1 MDTLL
6 NVNTGL
12 LIWTIVTFLLVLYI
26 LSKIAWKPL
35 LSGLE
40 GREQRIREEVERAEN
55 ARREA
60 EKLLAKHKE
69 NLANAER
76 EARHIIDEGR
86 KTAEKIKDDIIR
98 EAREDAQRLV
108 RQAQDDIRREKSTA
122 LNELRAEIADLAV
135 RAAEKVI
142 NASLDDEK
150 HRKLVNDFIDQL
162 PRN

>member
-12 LIWTIVTFLLVLYI
+12 LIWTIITFLLVLYI
-26 LSKIAWKPL
+26 LSKVAWKPL

-55 ARREA
+55 ARKEA
-60 EKLLAKHKE
+60 EELLAKHKE
-69 NLANAER
+69 NLANAEQ
-76 EARHIIDEGR
+76 EARRIIDEGR
-86 KTAEKIKDDIIR
+86 QTAEKIKDDIIR
-98 EAREDAQRLV
+98 EAREDAQRV
-108 RQAQDDIRREKSTA
+108 VEQAQDDIRREKNTA
-122 LNELRAEIADLAV
+122 LNQLRSEIADLAV
-135 RAAEKVI
+135 KAAEKVI

-162 PRN
+162 PQN

>member
-26 LSKIAWKPL
+26 LTKVAWKPL
-35 LSGLE
+35 LAGLE
-40 GREQRIREEVERAEN
+40 GREKRIREEVERADN

-60 EKLLAKHKE
+60 EELLARHKE

-76 EARHIIDEGR
+76 EARRIIDEGR
-86 KTAEKIKDDIIR
+86 QTAEKVKEDIIR

-108 RQAQDDIRREKSTA
+108 LQAQDDIRREKNTA
-122 LNELRAEIADLAV
+122 LNELRVEIADLAV
-135 RAAEKVI
+135 KAAEKVI

-150 HRKLVNDFIDQL
+150 HRRLVNDFIDQL